1 MIRVLWFNEGTLSPL
16 PGLEK
21 QSRIAL
27 FPTAVAVGHILS
39 ALPGLRKAIPNYP
52 GHAGDAQTGRHGDFD
67 VDLMSY
73 HVTAN
78 PGRDVIR
85 KCKENVESN
94 RHAVLVVPREKEGH
108 ARALAEDEGIGSR
121 ITILTLE
128 DFIAGN
134 VIEIS
139 TEKQTDFFAT
149 LKDIVEEYNRR
160 IEEAE
165 TDMALKI
172 DLQ

>member
-1 MIRVLWFNEGTLSPL
+1 
-16 PGLEK
+16 
-21 QSRIAL
+21 
-27 FPTAVAVGHILS
+27 
-39 ALPGLRKAIPNYP
+39 
-52 GHAGDAQTGRHGDFD
+52 
-67 VDLMSY
+67 
-73 HVTAN
+73 
-78 PGRDVIR
+78 
-85 KCKENVESN
+85 
-94 RHAVLVVPREKEGH
+94 VLVVPREKEGH

>member
-1 MIRVLWFNEGTLSPL
+1 
-16 PGLEK
+16 
-21 QSRIAL
+21 
-27 FPTAVAVGHILS
+27 
-39 ALPGLRKAIPNYP
+39 
-52 GHAGDAQTGRHGDFD
+52 
-67 VDLMSY
+67 MSY

-78 PGRDVIR
+78 PGRDVIQ
-85 KCKENVESN
+85 KCKANVESN
-94 RHAVLVVPREKEGH
+94 RHAVLVVPREKEAH
-108 ARALAEDEGIGSR
+108 ARALAEVEGIGNR
-121 ITILTLE
+121 ITILVLE
-128 DFIAGN
+128 DFIAEN

-149 LKDIVEEYNRR
+149 LKDIIEEYNHR